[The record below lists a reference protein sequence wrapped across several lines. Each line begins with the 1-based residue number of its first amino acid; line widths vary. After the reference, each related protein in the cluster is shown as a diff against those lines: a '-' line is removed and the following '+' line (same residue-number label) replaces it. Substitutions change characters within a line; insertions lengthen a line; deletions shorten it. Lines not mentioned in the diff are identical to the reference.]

1 MYFLRL
7 MLWLTLV
14 ALVKS
19 NDWCYTDCNHTPELW
34 VDLEG
39 SHCGEDHQS
48 PIDIVT
54 SIVTT
59 DPNLNNFT
67 FVNFSSRQTI
77 KSITYNGHSVQC
89 DIEENE
95 AEVWGGG
102 LSGQYSVKQ
111 FHFHWGTETLPGSEH
126 TFNDHRYPME
136 MHIVT
141 AKTDVPESEILDK
154 EDGLAV
160 LGFFITATEDIN
172 MSEPWLMLTSYLANI
187 TDVNSKVELNH
198 NISIGDLIGQV
209 DLSKFYRYMGSLTTP
224 DCNQAVVWTLFHEP
238 IQVHKGLLQRF
249 PKETKLSNNYRPVQ
263 PLNGRHITASPATP
277 LPPGHMWCYDDQC
290 DFTPS
295 LWSEL
300 PHSHCSGENQSP
312 IDIDTQ
318 SVLEDEHLSSFKFT
332 NFDNK
337 RAIKSITNKG
347 HTVECILEHDLV
359 EVSGG
364 GLEHVYSTLQFHF
377 HWGTESTNSVGS
389 EHTVDSKRYP
399 MELHIVNKRKDLTL
413 DEAVQTPDG
422 LAVLGFFIEPP
433 QSTKSAYDS
442 VPAETAAHTSSPAS
456 KMDAWKTLTLYLSAI
471 RNISSE
477 VEFTDEI
484 SIDDLLGNVN
494 RESYFR
500 YSGSLTT
507 PMCNEAVVWTVFKE
521 SVTVDHHLMK
531 MFPKNAGYHNVFRP
545 RQSLHSREVYTTA
558 AATVPGPT
566 LFYLLLSCIGALIS

>member
-34 VDLEG
+34 ANLEG

-102 LSGQYSVKQ
+102 LNGQYSVKQ

-126 TFNDHRYPME
+126 TFNDHRYQME

-160 LGFFITATEDIN
+160 LGFFINATEDIN

-209 DLSKFYRYMGSLTTP
+209 DFSKFYRYMGSLTTP

-263 PLNGRHITASPATP
+263 LLNGRHITASPATP
-277 LPPGHMWCYDDQC
+277 L
-290 DFTPS
+290 
-295 LWSEL
+295 
-300 PHSHCSGENQSP
+300 
-312 IDIDTQ
+312 
-318 SVLEDEHLSSFKFT
+318 
-332 NFDNK
+332 
-337 RAIKSITNKG
+337 
-347 HTVECILEHDLV
+347 
-359 EVSGG
+359 
-364 GLEHVYSTLQFHF
+364 
-377 HWGTESTNSVGS
+377 
-389 EHTVDSKRYP
+389 
-399 MELHIVNKRKDLTL
+399 
-413 DEAVQTPDG
+413 
-422 LAVLGFFIEPP
+422 
-433 QSTKSAYDS
+433 
-442 VPAETAAHTSSPAS
+442 
-456 KMDAWKTLTLYLSAI
+456 
-471 RNISSE
+471 
-477 VEFTDEI
+477 
-484 SIDDLLGNVN
+484 
-494 RESYFR
+494 
-500 YSGSLTT
+500 
-507 PMCNEAVVWTVFKE
+507 
-521 SVTVDHHLMK
+521 
-531 MFPKNAGYHNVFRP
+531 RP
-545 RQSLHSREVYTTA
+545 
-558 AATVPGPT
+558 
-566 LFYLLLSCIGALIS
+566 